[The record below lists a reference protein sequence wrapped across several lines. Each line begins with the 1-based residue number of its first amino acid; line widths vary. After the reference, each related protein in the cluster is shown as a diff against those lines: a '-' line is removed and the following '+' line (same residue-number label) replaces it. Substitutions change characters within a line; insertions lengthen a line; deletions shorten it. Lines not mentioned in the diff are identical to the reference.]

1 MSAAP
6 RGFLTAQVMAAP
18 RKANKADV
26 QISMAMTREW
36 VDAIDA
42 FRREEPGLPNRTEAV
57 RILTNEALAA
67 RAAARAKAPKPKPE

>member
-1 MSAAP
+1 MSAAA

-18 RKANKADV
+18 RKAIKADV
-26 QISMAMTREW
+26 QVSMVMTREW

-42 FRREEPGLPNRTEAV
+42 FRRDEPGLPNRTEAV

-67 RAAARAKAPKPKPE
+67 RAARAKTKPSD